1 MSVQDDDDGKMCV
14 GWVDAV
20 AVMEVTAADIDGV
33 DAVAFLEQL
42 RSHDGAQRPTEEEA
56 NRCIIVVIVLEEE
69 IKRGQELVTK

>member
-14 GWVDAV
+14 GFGWVDAV

-33 DAVAFLEQL
+33 DAVAIAEQL

-56 NRCIIVVIVLEEE
+56 KARLHHILWFQRR
-69 IKRGQELVTK
+69 K